1 MEPITIVLLV
11 GIAILGSIVIGLL
24 LVSLRKSSSINND
37 QKFTESITQIVN
49 EKINTSFTESVKNL
63 TNLANDKLETT
74 QKAANNDLENKKK
87 LIDLR
92 IEGIS
97 KTLDDVQKTLKKYDI
112 DSTTRLTQLTSDI
125 KNISTQT
132 IYG

>member
-1 MEPITIVLLV
+1 MDSISTTLMVLVVILSISTV
-11 GIAILGSIVIGLL
+11 GIAIFALKKSNQQSSDNGFPEELSKVI
-24 LVSLRKSSSINND
+24 S
-37 QKFTESITQIVN
+37 
-49 EKINTSFTESVKNL
+49 EKINSSFGESIKTL
-63 TNLANDKLETT
+63 TDLANEKLGSVREAT
-74 QKAANNDLENKKK
+74 NEDLENKKK

-97 KTLDDVQKTLKKYDI
+97 KTLDEVQKTLKKYDT

-132 IYG
+132 